1 LQSHSW
7 PGNVR
12 ELENAI
18 ERAVVLGTDETIL
31 PEDLPDS
38 VREVRSGEVSAPLYE
53 EAVES
58 AKKQVVLRA
67 FEQAGYEHDR
77 AAKLLGLHPNY
88 LHRLIRA
95 LDLRET
101 LKSARTR

>member
-1 LQSHSW
+1 
-7 PGNVR
+7 
-12 ELENAI
+12 
-18 ERAVVLGTDETIL
+18 
-31 PEDLPDS
+31 
-38 VREVRSGEVSAPLYE
+38 
-53 EAVES
+53 
-58 AKKQVVLRA
+58 VVLRA

-101 LKSARTR
+101 LKVARGR